1 MIPFNKPYLP
11 MESFGYLR
19 QAVVNKQ
26 ISGDGPFTEQCHAWF
41 ERTLGIPKVLLT
53 TSCTHSLEM
62 AALLLDLQPGDEVIV
77 PAFTFVSTVNAFV
90 LHGAKPVFADV
101 RPDTLNIDERLVAGL
116 ITPRTRAIVPVH
128 YGGVGCEMNPLL
140 DLSHRHGI
148 PIIEDNAHGLF
159 GKYEGR
165 WLGSFGCLATQ
176 SFHET
181 KNVTCGEGG
190 ALFINDP
197 ALAERAEILR
207 AKGTNR
213 NAFFRGQVDKYTWVD
228 VGSSYPPSDVL
239 AALLYAQLER
249 AERIQRR
256 RHEIWNRYA
265 VELADWAEEQQVLLP
280 GVPAHC
286 EHPAHLF
293 YLVLPSLSDRQNFIE
308 HAKSRGVSSVF
319 HYQPLHLSPMGRA
332 WGGREGQCPVTE
344 TISDRLTRL
353 PLFFELTDEEQ
364 DRVIRAVT
372 TYRSMQRASQVAM
385 RRAA

>member
-1 MIPFNKPYLP
+1 MIPFNKPYVP
-11 MESFGYLR
+11 IESFGYLR
-19 QAVVNKQ
+19 QAVVNKHL
-26 ISGDGPFTEQCHAWF
+26 SGDGPFTERCHAWF
-41 ERTLGIPKVLLT
+41 ERTLRIPKVLLT

-62 AALLLDLQPGDEVIV
+62 AALLLGLQPGDEVIV

-101 RPDTLNIDERLVAGL
+101 RPDTLNIDEHLVADL

-128 YGGVGCEMNPLL
+128 YGGVGCEMNALL
-140 DLSHRHGI
+140 YLGRRHGI
-148 PIIEDNAHGLF
+148 TIIEDNAHGLF

-190 ALFINDP
+190 ALFINNP
-197 ALAERAEILR
+197 ALTERAEILR

-249 AERIQRR
+249 AERVQKR

-265 VELADWAEEQQVLLP
+265 VELADWAAEQQVLLP
-280 GVPAHC
+280 TVPAHC

-319 HYQPLHLSPMGRA
+319 HYQPLHLSPLGRT

-353 PLFFELTDEEQ
+353 PLFFELTDDEQ
-364 DRVIRAVT
+364 DQVIRVVK
-372 TYRSMQRASQVAM
+372 TYRIRQRAPQVVM